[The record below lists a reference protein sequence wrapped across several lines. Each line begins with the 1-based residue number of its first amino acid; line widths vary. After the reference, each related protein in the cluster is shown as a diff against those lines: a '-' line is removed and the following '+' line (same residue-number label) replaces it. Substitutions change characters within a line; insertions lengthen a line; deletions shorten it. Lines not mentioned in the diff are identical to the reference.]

1 MVLDLAHWANGELCI
16 LSIALG
22 YAHNYTQVTNANDVA
37 KEVKQ
42 SRSTGTMESG
52 EHKSKIVFIH
62 RSGKYLFQ

>member
-52 EHKSKIVFIH
+52 EHK
-62 RSGKYLFQ
+62 